1 MSKDM
6 HKQWCVLL
14 INPLL
19 PFLLRKHSIAYKS
32 ILNFSRCTRHLL
44 CTLLRNVNPVRV
56 TFNHPTEVISNIGEE
71 IVIPMSQLDWAFN
84 NVKPMD
90 WYFVQE

>member
-1 MSKDM
+1 MVHGAFCSK
-6 HKQWCVLL
+6 H
-14 INPLL
+14 PLL

-56 TFNHPTEVISNIGEE
+56 TLNHPTEVISNIGKE
-71 IVIPMSQLDWAFN
+71 IVIRRKQSHHKRKASKIKACN
-84 NVKPMD
+84 IV
-90 WYFVQE
+90 